1 MEHPDSSAFTTT
13 DRILQHLLGH
23 LFQNS
28 SIGPTY
34 SGCKLIFPRPM
45 KDGLATGVDALCT
58 YQKDPNRPVLDR
70 ERLYGDLRNQTYG
83 ISMLGPYSLAKDS
96 LYLNAL
102 GSGTASL
109 SATSLEP
116 TKPGG
121 SSAPASTAFTPE
133 ASLVPSLTTATGH
146 SLEAFTLNF
155 TTTNLLYTTDVENT
169 GSSKFSTT
177 EKMLQHLE

>member
-121 SSAPASTAFTPE
+121 SSA
-133 ASLVPSLTTATGH
+133 TGH